1 MRSPVGLLAFA
12 LVPPLLSAQGVT
24 TAAIQGMVV
33 GADDAPITGATVR
46 VTNASDGRRWA
57 FTTPSSGRYVFEDVA
72 IGGPYRIE
80 ARALGFTPEVR
91 AGIVLALGQR
101 VVADFALRPA
111 AVELSPL
118 EVTASAHPVLSPSR
132 TGPAEIV
139 TAARIA
145 ALPNLGR
152 DFFTLTTLSPQA
164 AISPS
169 TRFAQTEG
177 ITIGGQNRL
186 LNVFQVDGG
195 VNQDLYT
202 GRWQPGLQTLPRPI
216 SLESIDEIQVLAA
229 PFDVRQGGFAGGL
242 VNAVTKSG
250 TNTIH
255 GSMFGFLAN
264 AALTGMNSTGTAVGD
279 FTVWEYGG
287 SVGGPL
293 VRDRAHYFL
302 SVDMYRH
309 TIPDVGPLITDTV
322 GGADTLNVGI
332 RYTSAIRFQDILRN
346 TYALDPGT
354 LGPYE
359 GAAPAAD
366 VFGKVSVQL
375 GTNSH
380 LELSHHYTHGER
392 RTFIARQKGTY
403 FLSSVGQHVPATVN
417 TSRAIWTSLLGGRWS
432 NELIGSYLRVSDGC
446 RPNVPYGLIN
456 VSADGGTLTAGTGVT
471 CPSSSARNALEVTE
485 NLTVG
490 FGAHVFTGGAHAALL
505 RFEASD
511 LLGVA
516 GLWSFR
522 HLDSLAVGHASH
534 YERTFPGP
542 SGGGGI
548 DFRALELGL
557 YLQDRWQPTRP
568 LTLTAGL
575 RLDVPVLPD
584 AVTTSEPLKAALGV
598 DTGRLPSGALL
609 WSPRLGVNYDVGGNA
624 RTFLRGGIG
633 LFGGRPPYGWVASSY
648 WDDAVQQLFVSC
660 DGAAVPAFDPVNPP
674 ATCASGGG
682 VTQRVSFFDP
692 HVRFLQS
699 LKLSLGVDQRLPGE
713 CVGTLDV
720 LYTRTEHQ
728 LYFSDANLVSPTGV
742 APGEGDRP
750 LYGTISTTGVATPT
764 RAAPAFGQVVRA
776 SDRSGDHAVSMAV
789 ELRKQFGDRAS
800 VSALYARTRAWDR
813 MSIVNNQARPNLETT
828 PLDGTMEDR
837 RLRTSLFEIPH
848 RVDVS
853 AAVRLPYR
861 IQFSLRYVGSSGTPY
876 TYVVR
881 GDANA
886 DGIGNGTMRNDIVYV
901 PRDSGDITLARP
913 ADWGTLNRYI
923 ESEPC
928 LRNQRGRIL
937 ARNSCRNPWFGTLN
951 ARVTKAVPT
960 VSGQSLELT
969 ADVYNLLNV
978 LDRNWGQSR
987 VTTLDPGV
995 PMLSLVGYDGT
1006 AGRGIYRLQLPGL
1019 RQIQDFASRWQ
1030 MELSLRYVF

>member
-1 MRSPVGLLAFA
+1 VRALPKILALALLPR
-12 LVPPLLSAQGVT
+12 LVAAQGLT
-24 TAAIQGMVV
+24 TAAIQGTVA
-33 GADDAPITGATVR
+33 GEDAAPIAGAIVR
-46 VTNASDGRRWA
+46 VTNASNGSRWEI
-57 FTTPSSGRYVFEDVA
+57 TTPSTGRYVLEDVPV
-72 IGGPYRIE
+72 GGPYRIDV
-80 ARALGFTPEVR
+80 RALGFTPELR
-91 AGIVLALGQR
+91 AGILLALGQR
-101 VVADFALRPA
+101 AIADFALRPA
-111 AVELSPL
+111 AIELSPL
-118 EVTASAHPVLSPSR
+118 EVTASAHPVLSASR
-132 TGPAEIV
+132 TGPAEV
-139 TAARIA
+139 VSASTIA
-145 ALPNLGR
+145 TVPNLGR

-216 SLESIDEIQVLAA
+216 SLESVDEIQVLPA
-229 PFDVRQGGFAGGL
+229 PFDVRQSGFAGGL

-255 GSMFGFLAN
+255 GSVFGFLTD
-264 AALTGMNSTGTAVGD
+264 AALTGTNSTGNEVGA

-302 SVDMYRH
+302 SVDMYRRA
-309 TIPDVGPLITDTV
+309 IPDVGPLITDTV

-332 RYTSAIRFQDILRN
+332 RYTSATRFQDILRN
-346 TYALDPGT
+346 TYGLDPGT

-366 VFGKVSVQL
+366 VLGKVTVQL

-380 LELSHHYTHGER
+380 LELSHHYTDGER

-456 VSADGGTLTAGTGVT
+456 VPADGGTLTAGTGVT

-490 FGAHVFTGGAHAALL
+490 FGAHVFTGGAHAELL
-505 RFEASD
+505 RFEAND

-516 GLWSFR
+516 GLWNFR
-522 HLDSLAVGHASH
+522 NLDSLAVGHASH

-557 YLQDRWQPTRP
+557 YVQDRWQPTRP

-609 WSPRLGVNYDVGGNA
+609 WSPRLGLNYDVGGNG

-633 LFGGRPPYGWVASSY
+633 LFGGRPLYAWLASSY
-648 WDDAVQQLFVSC
+648 WDDDVRQLFLSC
-660 DGAAVPAFDPVNPP
+660 DGPEVPVFDPVNQP
-674 ATCASGGG
+674 ATCLSGAG
-682 VTQRVSFFDP
+682 VTQRLSFFDP
-692 HVRFLQS
+692 SVRFPQS
-699 LKLSLGVDQRLPGE
+699 LKVSLGVDQRLPRE
-713 CVGTLDV
+713 WVGTLDV

-742 APGEGDRP
+742 AQGEGDRP

-764 RAAPAFGQVVRA
+764 RPAPAFGQVVRA
-776 SDRSGDHAVSMAV
+776 SNRSGDHAVSMAV

-800 VSALYARTRAWDR
+800 VSALYARTRSWDR
-813 MSIVNNQARPNLETT
+813 MSIINNQARPNLETT
-828 PLDGTMEDR
+828 PLDGTMEGR
-837 RLRTSLFEIPH
+837 RLGTSLFEIPD

-901 PRDSGDITLARP
+901 PRDSLDVTLANP
-913 ADWGTLNRYI
+913 GDWGRLNRFI

-928 LRNQRGRIL
+928 LREQRGRIL

-969 ADVYNLLNV
+969 ADVYNLLNMV
-978 LDRNWGQSR
+978 DRNWGQSR
-987 VTTLDPGV
+987 VTTLDPSV
-995 PMLSLVGYDGT
+995 NMLSIVGFDAR
-1006 AGRGIYRLQLPGL
+1006 AGRGIYRLQLPGF
-1019 RQIQDFASRWQ
+1019 RQVQDLASRWQ
-1030 MELSLRYVF
+1030 MELGVRYVF